1 MESNQ
6 EKSASAKA
14 AADKGK
20 NIFVG
25 MEDEVLAFWEKN
37 KIFEKSISKD
47 APHGEYVFYDGPPF
61 ATGTPHYGHLVAS
74 LMKDVVPRFWTMN
87 GFEVRRKWGWD
98 CHGLPI
104 ENIVEKE
111 LGTKSKKEIVEDIGV
126 EKFNA
131 LCRSKVFSYVDDW
144 EKIIKRLGRW
154 VDMEHPYRTMDIG
167 YMESIWWA
175 FKQLWSSDLIYKDY
189 RSMHVCPRCETTL
202 SQSEV
207 AEGYKDVKDLSVTAK
222 FELVDEPSTFVLA
235 WTTTPWTLP
244 GNVALAV
251 GNDVDYV
258 HVQKLKKVENSEEF
272 ADTIIEYEFICSK
285 KYLFDRTR
293 DGGLN
298 QRIGLDTN
306 AGEVIGIFEIKKEFK
321 GSELVGKKY
330 KPVFDYVNELLNSNA
345 NPRVLKENNSS
356 GKTDNIYEGQTKL
369 KDNFL
374 EKSYKIWAAE
384 FVKTDEGTGVVHI
397 APAFGEDDMNLRNE
411 YDLPFIQH
419 VGMDGVISEDLGAEK
434 NSIYRNY
441 IKVNGEIAGDVEKKK
456 KFDEFYNEVKLEGC
470 HVKPINN
477 IQETDVKIVR
487 ILALKNLLFFK
498 EQYLHSYPH
507 CWRCDTPLIN
517 YATSSWFVKIT
528 QMKPRMLELAE
539 GINWSPEHIKAG
551 RFGKWL
557 EGARDWSISRQRFW
571 ASVLPIWECNCG
583 AKKVMGSLEE
593 FYQAANGALT
603 KLVFVRH
610 GESES
615 NAANIIYSDND
626 KYPLTENGRAQI
638 SAAAEKLKIDL
649 ALQKDKIVFYA
660 SPLLRTQESAQII
673 SEALDI
679 KFSTAEEL
687 HEINLGDWNDKNRDD
702 LEKND
707 ELRQKYIVAK
717 PEDKMDIPFG
727 GTGETQTQ
735 VGERMY
741 NWLLKI
747 LPENQGKTILIVSH
761 SDPIDDLISV
771 LRGRNKRE
779 AGRSLYS
786 PDYHTHNGE
795 IKTVYLNNAT
805 KKEIDLHKDSVD
817 KINLHCDV
825 CGGQMKR
832 VPDVLDTW
840 FDSGSMPY
848 AQMHY
853 PFENKERF
861 ENNFPAEFIAE
872 GIDQTRCWFYYLHA
886 ISVGIKNNFA
896 YKNVIVNGIVL
907 AEDGKKMSKKLKN
920 YPDPSFLFD
929 KYGAD
934 ALRYYLL
941 SSPVML
947 AENLNFS
954 EKAVGDCL
962 RKVNM
967 ILWNVYKFYEM
978 YCHPERSVSVVEGPL
993 QADFEMKNVLD
1004 KWIIA
1009 RLNQLVSEVTD
1020 GMKKYDLPRATRP
1033 IVQFIDDFSTWYV
1046 RRSRDRFKD
1055 EGEDK
1060 NSALAATRLVL
1071 TDLAK
1076 IMAPFTPFIAEQLW
1090 QKVTGNNFA
1099 NSEMSVHLEEWPSSS
1114 FPRRRESSL
1123 NSDEVGVLTKMEN
1136 LRKIIE
1142 IGLALRD
1149 IDKIKVRQP
1158 LNSVTIWDQ
1167 KFEPEYEILIKDEL
1181 NVKNVFY
1188 KENDKTDFKITLD
1201 VSMTP
1206 ELIAEGMK
1214 RELVRFINAERKN
1227 ADLTIND
1234 RITLQIST
1242 ESEAVKNAVKLFE
1255 ADLKKDVLADEIII
1269 ENFEGGKEVE
1279 ANGEKLFIKV
1289 NKI

>member
-1 MESNQ
+1 MAQ
-6 EKSASAKA
+6 ENNKNST
-14 AADKGK
+14 

-37 KIFEKSISKD
+37 KIFEKSVNRQ
-47 APHGEYVFYDGPPF
+47 APRGEYVFYDGPPF

-154 VDMEHPYRTMDIG
+154 VDMEHPYRTMDVG

-222 FELVDEPSTFVLA
+222 FELVDESGTFVLA

-244 GNVALAV
+244 GNAALAV
-251 GNDVDYV
+251 GKEIDYV
-258 HVQKLKKVENSEEF
+258 ELRIKNEELRIILAKERISDVLKDKE
-272 ADTIIEYEFICSK
+272 
-285 KYLFDRTR
+285 
-293 DGGLN
+293 
-298 QRIGLDTN
+298 
-306 AGEVIGIFEIKKEFK
+306 FEIVREFK
-321 GSELVGKKY
+321 GSELIGKKY
-330 KPVFDYVNELLNSNA
+330 KPPFDYYINDEKLA
-345 NPRVLKENNSS
+345 NREN
-356 GKTDNIYEGQTKL
+356 GWQIYHG
-369 KDNFL
+369 D
-374 EKSYKIWAAE
+374 
-384 FVKTDEGTGVVHI
+384 FVTTEDGTGVVHI
-397 APAFGEDDMNLRNE
+397 APAFGEDDMKLGRE
-411 YDLPFIQH
+411 YNLPFIQH
-419 VGMDGVISEDLGAEK
+419 VAMDGTFNKEMSEF
-434 NSIYRNY
+434 
-441 IKVNGEIAGDVEKKK
+441 AGM
-456 KFDEFYNEVKLEGC
+456 
-470 HVKPINN
+470 HVKPIEDV
-477 IQETDVKIVR
+477 QATDVAMIKY
-487 ILALKNLLFFK
+487 LAAKGLLFSK
-498 EQYLHSYPH
+498 EKFEHSYPH

-528 QMKPRMLELAE
+528 EMKPRMLELAE

-571 ASVLPIWECNCG
+571 ASVMPIWECDCG

-593 FYQAANGALT
+593 FYQASNGALT

-649 ALQKDKIVFYA
+649 APQKDKIVFYA

-687 HEINLGDWNDKNRDD
+687 HEINLGGWNDKNRDD

-707 ELRQKYIVAK
+707 ELRQKYIAAK

-747 LPENQGKTILIVSH
+747 LPENQGKTILVVSH

-771 LRGRNKRE
+771 LRGRSKHE
-779 AGRSLYS
+779 AGLSLYS

-817 KINLHCDV
+817 KISLHCDV

-978 YCHPERSVSVVEGPL
+978 YFVPSVGGVTASAGEG
-993 QADFEMKNVLD
+993 DFEPKNILD

-1009 RLNQLVSEVTD
+1009 RLNQLISEVTD
-1020 GMKKYDLPRATRP
+1020 GMKNYDLPRATRP

-1060 NSALAATRLVL
+1060 NSALATTRLVL

-1090 QKVTGNNFA
+1090 QKVTGNNFV
-1099 NSEMSVHLEEWPSSS
+1099 NPEMSVHLEEWPNNSPLERGGASLT
-1114 FPRRRESSL
+1114 RR
-1123 NSDEVGVLTKMEN
+1123 GVLKLADSEQDEILQEMAMV
-1136 LRKIIE
+1136 RKIVE
-1142 IGLALRD
+1142 LGLAKRD
-1149 IDKIKVRQP
+1149 EAGIKVRQP
-1158 LNSVTIWDQ
+1158 LGQLRIKNS
-1167 KFEPEYEILIKDEL
+1167 ELRHEYFDLLKDEL
-1181 NVKNVFY
+1181 NVKDVAC
-1188 KENDKTDFKITLD
+1188 ENGEGELSVELD
-1201 VSMTP
+1201 LTMTP

-1227 ADLTIND
+1227 AELTIAD
-1234 RITLQIST
+1234 RITLQIFT

-1269 ENFEGGKEVE
+1269 GAIEGGREVDV
-1279 ANGEKLFIKV
+1279 NGEKAIIKV
-1289 NKI
+1289 NKK

>member
-1 MESNQ
+1 MAQ
-6 EKSASAKA
+6 ENNKNST
-14 AADKGK
+14 

-25 MEDEVLAFWEKN
+25 MEDEVLAFWKNN
-37 KIFEKSISKD
+37 KIFEKSVNRE

-111 LGTKSKKEIVEDIGV
+111 LGTKSKKEIIENIGV

-144 EKIIKRLGRW
+144 EKIITRLGRW

-175 FKQLWSSDLIYKDY
+175 FKQLWSSDLVYKDY

-222 FELVDEPSTFVLA
+222 FKLDAGQKIGEFITDDNTYILA

-244 GNVALAV
+244 GNAALAV
-251 GNDVDYV
+251 GNDIDYIRV
-258 HVQKLKKVENSEEF
+258 YCNEGSQQGNFIFAENKYEKLE
-272 ADTIIEYEFICSK
+272 A
-285 KYLFDRTR
+285 
-293 DGGLN
+293 
-298 QRIGLDTN
+298 GLDF
-306 AGEVIGIFEIKKEFK
+306 EGIVKFK

-330 KPVFDYVNELLNSNA
+330 KPLFDYYINDEKLINRQN
-345 NPRVLKENNSS
+345 
-356 GKTDNIYEGQTKL
+356 GWQIYHG
-369 KDNFL
+369 D
-374 EKSYKIWAAE
+374 
-384 FVKTDEGTGVVHI
+384 FVTTEDGTGVVHI
-397 APAFGEDDMNLRNE
+397 APAFGEDDMKLGRQYN
-411 YDLPFIQH
+411 LPFIQH
-419 VGMDGVISEDLGAEK
+419 VAMDGTFNKEMGDGF
-434 NSIYRNY
+434 
-441 IKVNGEIAGDVEKKK
+441 AGM
-456 KFDEFYNEVKLEGC
+456 
-470 HVKPINN
+470 HVKPIEDV
-477 IQETDVKIVR
+477 QATDVAIIKY
-487 ILALKNLLFFK
+487 LAAKNLLFSK
-498 EQYLHSYPH
+498 EKFEHSYPH
-507 CWRCDTPLIN
+507 CWRCETPLIN

-528 QMKPRMLELAE
+528 EMKPRMLELAQ
-539 GINWSPEHIKAG
+539 GINWSPEHIKNG

-571 ASVLPIWECNCG
+571 ASCLPIWECDCG

-615 NAANIIYSDND
+615 NAADIIYCGTD
-626 KYPLTENGRAQI
+626 KYALTEKGRGQI

-649 ALQKDKIVFYA
+649 APQKDKIIFYA
-660 SPLLRTQESAQII
+660 SPLLRTKESAEII
-673 SEALDI
+673 GKTLGLEAIIDNDLR
-679 KFSTAEEL
+679 
-687 HEINLGDWNDKNRDD
+687 EIDLGAWNDRTRDD

-707 ELRQKYIVAK
+707 ELRRKYLAAK

-747 LPENQGKTILIVSH
+747 LPENEGKTILIVSH
-761 SDPIDDLISV
+761 SDPIDDLISL
-771 LRGRNKRE
+771 LRGRSKHE
-779 AGRSLYS
+779 AGLSLYS

-817 KINLHCDV
+817 KIILKCDT
-825 CGGQMKR
+825 CGGEMKR
-832 VPDVLDTW
+832 VSDVLDTW

-941 SSPVML
+941 TSPVML

-967 ILWNVYKFYEM
+967 ILWNIYKFYET
-978 YCHPERSVSVVEGPL
+978 YCHSGRSVSVAEEPL
-993 QADFEMKNVLD
+993 QADFEFKNVLD

-1060 NSALAATRLVL
+1060 NSA
-1071 TDLAK
+1071 
-1076 IMAPFTPFIAEQLW
+1076 
-1090 QKVTGNNFA
+1090 
-1099 NSEMSVHLEEWPSSS
+1099 
-1114 FPRRRESSL
+1114 
-1123 NSDEVGVLTKMEN
+1123 
-1136 LRKIIE
+1136 
-1142 IGLALRD
+1142 
-1149 IDKIKVRQP
+1149 
-1158 LNSVTIWDQ
+1158 
-1167 KFEPEYEILIKDEL
+1167 
-1181 NVKNVFY
+1181 
-1188 KENDKTDFKITLD
+1188 
-1201 VSMTP
+1201 
-1206 ELIAEGMK
+1206 
-1214 RELVRFINAERKN
+1214 
-1227 ADLTIND
+1227 
-1234 RITLQIST
+1234 
-1242 ESEAVKNAVKLFE
+1242 
-1255 ADLKKDVLADEIII
+1255 
-1269 ENFEGGKEVE
+1269 
-1279 ANGEKLFIKV
+1279 
-1289 NKI
+1289 